1 MTEHDVTERD
11 EGPVESITQP
21 PDSSPPSVWLSMPS
35 TQVVTGVPASITL
48 HVDRGTNW
56 ILQGGRWAPIP
67 AANFQELVVAVQG
80 LGETRDHRDSV
91 NSGGTYPFTFLSP
104 GSYQV
109 TGTGNTTDG
118 RTYTA
123 NPMTATAVA
132 PPPPSFTWNTPADG
146 TAVGV
151 GPNGGSLTVDLTTP
165 SGLAYPLTVQVG
177 LDGTTT
183 SDQDT
188 GTHFTKS
195 RTLAQTPL
203 GPRPITVTVVD
214 AQGRSTSQ
222 SRSVVAQDSAPPAVS
237 INPFTNPLVVS
248 QLPAVLSLS
257 GTTSGAA
264 SGIASVGY
272 SVPALNISGQATN
285 TGPNGD
291 WSTWTASIPFSTTGD
306 GIAFSITATDVRGGT
321 GSATS
326 QITIQF

>member
-1 MTEHDVTERD
+1 MTDHD
-11 EGPVESITQP
+11 EGPVETITQP
-21 PDSSPPSVWLSMPS
+21 PDSTPPSVWLSMPS
-35 TQVVTGVPASITL
+35 SQPVTGVATSITL

-56 ILQGGRWAPIP
+56 ILQGGKWAPIP
-67 AANFQELVVAVQG
+67 GANFTELIVAVQG
-80 LGETRDHRDSV
+80 LGETRDHRDTV

-104 GSYQV
+104 GTYQI
-109 TGTGNTTDG
+109 TGTGNTNDG
-118 RTYTA
+118 RSFQA
-123 NPMTATAVA
+123 GMTATAVA

-146 TAVGV
+146 ATVGV
-151 GPNGGSLTVDLTTP
+151 GPSGGPLTVDLNTP
-165 SGLAYPLTVQVG
+165 SGLAYPLTVQVA

-188 GTHFTKS
+188 GTHFTRS

-214 AQGRSTSQ
+214 AQGRSASQ

-264 SGIASVGY
+264 SGIASVAY
-272 SVPALNISGQATN
+272 SVPALNVTGQATN

-306 GIAFSITATDVRGGT
+306 NIAFSITATDVRGGT